1 MILNKEKGFIFWL
14 HSFHA
19 DYLKHLPKDSDES
32 KDTESKW
39 Q

>member
-1 MILNKEKGFIFWL
+1 MILNQENLSWF

-32 KDTESKW
+32 KDTESEW
-39 Q
+39 H